1 MGEYADEAID
11 RLLGDDRWGGDHGFF
26 ADRPRQEP
34 RCKFCGSTDVR
45 WRQQTGKWV
54 LFDSAPGV
62 VHNCLSKP
70 DPDAFDVVPE

>member
-11 RLLGDDRWGGDHGFF
+11 DLLFGRGREPHDFE
-26 ADRPRQEP
+26 PRVP

-54 LFDSAPGV
+54 LFDLAPGV